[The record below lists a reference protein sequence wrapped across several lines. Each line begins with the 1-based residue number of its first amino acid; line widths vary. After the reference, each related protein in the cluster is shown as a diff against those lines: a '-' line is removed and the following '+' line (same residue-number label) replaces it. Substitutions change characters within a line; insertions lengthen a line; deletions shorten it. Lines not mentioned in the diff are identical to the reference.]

1 MFIRTEGSDRFVSF
15 PVSVVKKTSGCQGRK
30 RPDEH
35 DYQIHGRSDT
45 MSSLPSE
52 DPVIRQ
58 LQLLLTGYGYNFYNR
73 ANQARADDLL
83 VRERASYH
91 LGQSIDL
98 LERLRGEY
106 QRRFIPPLT
115 RANPDPPQEVMAQ
128 VREMG
133 LVREELSDCETHI
146 RGMSV
151 PTQDKTWWRFREE
164 QTLLGQLLNFD
175 LALVRDCEQVYSYV
189 SQLTSEG
196 WNSQG
201 SGPLRQLIHRVTQV
215 ARERER
221 FLLIPM

>member
-1 MFIRTEGSDRFVSF
+1 
-15 PVSVVKKTSGCQGRK
+15 
-30 RPDEH
+30 
-35 DYQIHGRSDT
+35 
-45 MSSLPSE
+45 MSSRPSE
-52 DPVIRQ
+52 DPVIQQ

-115 RANPDPPQEVMAQ
+115 RANPDPPQEAMAQ
-128 VREMG
+128 AREMG
-133 LVREELSDCETHI
+133 LLRQELSDCETHI

-175 LALVRDCEQVYSYV
+175 LALVRGCEQVYSYM
-189 SQLTSEG
+189 SQLRPEG
-196 WNSQG
+196 WHSQG
-201 SGPLRQLIHRVTQV
+201 SGPLRQLIQQVTQV

-221 FLLIPM
+221 FLLIPL